1 MLDNV
6 ASYHCTHFQG
16 KLINQM
22 AKNLNLGLILAHLA
36 QIWVAK
42 ILFSKIWL
50 RQSLDIMVSYHNVQ
64 YQKKLMIQSWEN
76 LVTDGQTDE
85 SDFIRRC
92 PTNAERLKN
101 KTNERS
107 FDFLKLL
114 RWLLRHFLLTIFSM
128 DSWKYLSSQ
137 FTKFRRDEKVQKWWS

>member
-1 MLDNV
+1 
-6 ASYHCTHFQG
+6 
-16 KLINQM
+16 M

-36 QIWVAK
+36 QIRVAE

-50 RQSLDIMVSYHNVQ
+50 RQSLDIIVSYHNVQ
-64 YQKKLMIQSWEN
+64 YHKKLMIQFWEN

-92 PTNAERLKN
+92 LTNAERLKN

-114 RWLLRHFLLTIFSM
+114 RWLLR
-128 DSWKYLSSQ
+128 
-137 FTKFRRDEKVQKWWS
+137 